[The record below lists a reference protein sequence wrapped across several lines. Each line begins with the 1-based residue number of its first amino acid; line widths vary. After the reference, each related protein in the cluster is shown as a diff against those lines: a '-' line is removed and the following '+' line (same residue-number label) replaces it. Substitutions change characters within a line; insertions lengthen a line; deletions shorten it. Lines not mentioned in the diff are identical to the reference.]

1 MLKFSIFDID
11 KRKKHNLIGQA
22 VYSLADFDV
31 TIDHHPT
38 VFLDLDKEILEVI
51 SKYAAVII
59 K

>member
-38 VFLDLDKEILEVI
+38 VFLDLDKE
-51 SKYAAVII
+51 SSR
-59 K
+59 